1 MLSFHFLTISQE
13 NFVAMAC
20 DLLPINEPNELQNE
34 LEVPRHEEV
43 GVVNLVGIMAV
54 NFLFQ
59 PGN

>member
-1 MLSFHFLTISQE
+1 MLSFHFLTISRE
-13 NFVAMAC
+13 NFVAIAC
-20 DLLPINEPNELQNE
+20 DLLPVNELQNE

-43 GVVNLVGIMAV
+43 GVVNLVGIMAT

>member
-1 MLSFHFLTISQE
+1 
-13 NFVAMAC
+13 MAC